1 MSQLVYLNGKLIPRS
16 QAEVSVM
23 DYGFL
28 FGFGL
33 FETMRAYGGKVFRL
47 ESHLH
52 RLLRST
58 EILGLSVEAEELGS
72 AVTDTIQANK
82 LADARVRL
90 TVSAGQGT
98 MTPDQSGCT
107 RPTVLVLAES
117 YQPYTDEVYLKGFK
131 AIISPIRRNSQS
143 PLSKLK
149 STSYLESLLARQQAR
164 AAGADEAICLN
175 EKGLLAEASM
185 SNIFLVKQEALITPG
200 PKSGILTGITR
211 QIVLEM
217 ATNLGIEIHERNVRP
232 EELYDAQEAMLTSSL
247 IEVMPLTRIEAGPVA
262 SGIPGP
268 ITTRLIAAYREL
280 VLNEQGRA

>member
-1 MSQLVYLNGKLIPRS
+1 
-16 QAEVSVM
+16 
-23 DYGFL
+23 
-28 FGFGL
+28 
-33 FETMRAYGGKVFRL
+33 
-47 ESHLH
+47 
-52 RLLRST
+52 
-58 EILGLSVEAEELGS
+58 
-72 AVTDTIQANK
+72 
-82 LADARVRL
+82 
-90 TVSAGQGT
+90 
-98 MTPDQSGCT
+98 
-107 RPTVLVLAES
+107 
-117 YQPYTDEVYLKGFK
+117 FK

>member
-16 QAEVSVM
+16 QAEIPVM

-33 FETMRAYGGKVFRL
+33 FETMRAYNGRVFRL
-47 ESHLH
+47 ESHVH
-52 RLLRST
+52 RLLRSA
-58 EILGLSVEAEELGS
+58 EILGLSLEAGELS
-72 AVTDTIQANK
+72 RAVTDTVQANR
-82 LADARVRL
+82 LGDARIRL

-98 MTPDQSGCT
+98 MIPDHSSCA
-107 RPTVLVLAES
+107 RPAVLVLAES
-117 YQPYTDEVYLKGFK
+117 YQPYPAGVYRRGFK

-149 STSYLESLLARQQAR
+149 STSYLESILARQQAR

-185 SNIFLVKQEALITPG
+185 SNIFLVKQGALITPG
-200 PKSGILTGITR
+200 PESGILAGITR
-211 QIVLEM
+211 QIVLEL
-217 ATNLGIEIHERNVRP
+217 ATNLGIEAREQDVRP
-232 EELYDAQEAMLTSSL
+232 EELYDAQEALLTSSL

-262 SGIPGP
+262 SGEPGP
-268 ITTRLIAAYREL
+268 ITGRLMTAYREL
-280 VLNEQGRA
+280 VLSELGRA